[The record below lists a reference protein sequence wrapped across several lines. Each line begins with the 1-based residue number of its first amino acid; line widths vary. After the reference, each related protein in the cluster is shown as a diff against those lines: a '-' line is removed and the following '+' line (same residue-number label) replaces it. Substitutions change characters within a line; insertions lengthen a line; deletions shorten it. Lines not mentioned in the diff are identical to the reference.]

1 MADLQY
7 SFSDSS
13 AASEDDDPQLRQR
26 IPQVKKFSDCM
37 KTQKYEKRK
46 LVAEKLTALNESLR
60 VHGKLI
66 IKNMLKS
73 LN

>member
-26 IPQVKKFSDCM
+26 IPQVKKISD
-37 KTQKYEKRK
+37 
-46 LVAEKLTALNESLR
+46 
-60 VHGKLI
+60 
-66 IKNMLKS
+66 
-73 LN
+73 